1 MVRWA
6 RDFPSV
12 QNVIYFFPRNSFIY
26 FFYVSR
32 FFFFLLFFRYFVL
45 FVLDKS
51 SFHGLTV
58 PSIVQKKA
66 SHFTAAD
73 GRRISA
79 SFEVIVLFVLLPLQA
94 RYLDR

>member
-1 MVRWA
+1 M
-6 RDFPSV
+6 SHG
-12 QNVIYFFPRNSFIY
+12 
-26 FFYVSR
+26 
-32 FFFFLLFFRYFVL
+32 FFLLFFRYFVL

-79 SFEVIVLFVLLPLQA
+79 SFEVIVLFVLLPLQV
-94 RYLDR
+94 RDVDR